1 MNEPNSCPYHRTYHR
16 NEKNGWKRRFIT
28 RSLHFPQDVS
38 KILQCKQPMV
48 LPWMRQPPPPKIG
61 KVMTVGSRGQI
72 LCMALTLIPIQTW
85 ITVSRFSKRTP
96 FSRAISEVPKADHSS
111 SFAPAL
117 IHHNEK
123 VSKIYP
129 AQPLKQRAGKV
140 MTYEEDLQYMEEYYK
155 WLEEDEQG
163 EPHEVVLDDFM
174 QKGWRQKEPCLVKRH
189 FSWNSLLR

>member
-1 MNEPNSCPYHRTYHR
+1 MDASTTEDWEGRKQGADSLYGTDSDTDSDMD
-16 NEKNGWKRRFIT
+16 NGGLARG
-28 RSLHFPQDVS
+28 
-38 KILQCKQPMV
+38 
-48 LPWMRQPPPPKIG
+48 RQ
-61 KVMTVGSRGQI
+61 SQ
-72 LCMALTLIPIQTW
+72 
-85 ITVSRFSKRTP
+85 P

-189 FSWNSLLR
+189 FSWNSLPTERPCRVVSVYPRQSVARTLLRSPQVTPFC